1 MPTPGTFPQLIAC
14 PRDAELRATY
24 FRNNLAILIVI
35 IFFFISQKWW
45 VFALKSVLKKYI
57 HFQIFIQ
64 ISLNNKTLPQKNHY
78 KKKTLII

>member
-1 MPTPGTFPQLIAC
+1 
-14 PRDAELRATY
+14 
-24 FRNNLAILIVI
+24 LIVI